1 MLDKANA
8 PAEVL
13 PDQGRGAKEDN
24 EACTDGPTSRKPK
37 RKLGNER
44 GQTVAAP
51 GQTVAAPRAVSLGE
65 KASTAAPA
73 TVYSR
78 RETDEDYERVIAR
91 TGSLRVV
98 KCPDDIQLIVQSFR
112 GGRWRNKSYHRH
124 RYSLVRRYGPLL
136 PDDDFDDRCNICG
149 RDRAKPRSGLPRH
162 LFCRAG
168 CGQ

>member
-1 MLDKANA
+1 MRAPPKNKT

-13 PDQGRGAKEDN
+13 QDQGRGAKDDN
-24 EACTDGPTSRKPK
+24 EACTDEPTSRKQK

-51 GQTVAAPRAVSLGE
+51 RAVS

-91 TGSLRVV
+91 IGSLRVV

-136 PDDDFDDRCNICG
+136 PDNDFDDRCNICG